1 MVKTIDMLD
10 MSFEMILDKDFGIQQ
25 IPSGGSYTLKEYA
38 SKLTDKFISNNV
50 ITFEY
55 SKQNGKLYM
64 ARDSR

>member
-1 MVKTIDMLD
+1 MTWNQLHTT
-10 MSFEMILDKDFGIQQ
+10 SNQQ
-25 IPSGGSYTLKEYA
+25 QNDTLKEYA